1 MRRATVGPP
10 GPVVTVSPLTTATSN
25 RPTLAGDDPALVGPT
40 HGLIASTYFLL
51 DWQRPCQRLDHK
63 V

>member
-1 MRRATVGPP
+1 M
-10 GPVVTVSPLTTATSN
+10 SPLTTATSN